1 MERLKLK
8 ISPKGQITL
17 PKKVREQLFTGD
29 YVYLNL
35 KKDRAIL
42 EPVSFIDEF
51 EDLILRDVQKEG
63 HAAEEE
69 AEEVKKRKLNLL
81 KALREELYE
90 SVEEAERGWKE
101 GNAVV
106 LWPEKE

>member
-8 ISPKGQITL
+8 ISPKGQIT

-35 KKDRAIL
+35 EKDKAIL

-51 EDLILRDVQKEG
+51 EDLILRDVQI
-63 HAAEEE
+63 
-69 AEEVKKRKLNLL
+69 
-81 KALREELYE
+81 
-90 SVEEAERGWKE
+90 
-101 GNAVV
+101 
-106 LWPEKE
+106 

>member
-17 PKKVREQLFTGD
+17 PKKLREQLFTGD

-51 EDLILRDVQKEG
+51 EDLILRDVRE
-63 HAAEEE
+63 
-69 AEEVKKRKLNLL
+69 RKLELL
-81 KALREELYE
+81 KALEQELHE
-90 SVEEAERGWKE
+90 SVEEAEQDWRE
-101 GNAVV
+101 GNAVL
-106 LWPEKE
+106 LWPEQE